1 MKKYIFSIIVSIM
14 LFSTSNV
21 VAQNNKKIHLKV
33 KDQSLG
39 EVIPLLTPNCSFN
52 SETLGSI
59 SISIDRSFSSIEEA
73 LNYILKNTN
82 ISFSK
87 ISGVYVFYYNN
98 TKKDFEY
105 SGYIFD
111 YKSHLPLEN
120 TLIIADKINYYTNK
134 NGYFKFKT
142 KKENIPIVVKYIGY
156 NSFYTN
162 LNHGSN
168 IKIYLK
174 PKNLL
179 LKEVDI
185 SLNLDSLIPK
195 PPVVKLNA
203 RINEK
208 IEESPLI
215 KIVKSNREHKS
226 NLERIICNNL
236 TNANI
241 YIDDIRV
248 FETSPI
254 SNLIGIINPLVVN
267 KSNLYIS
274 NYDIKYGYITDNLR
288 LNSNDISNIKTNSLK
303 AYINNLN
310 VGIYTSSKISNLARF
325 TIGYRSTYNNLLN
338 NSFISPYIS
347 KKNINYFINNNEIYK
362 YFDFQ
367 PEYYFNDLNINVYG
381 NIDKKNR
388 FSYLVSIYNTN
399 SKLKNIIRDS
409 ETNRKYNNFISS
421 NQNSYLLKLKW
432 KWNKNSSTKLKT
444 EITSLNSNESFLY
457 NSINKTN
464 EPNYIDEEIISTE
477 ENSQTFENIS
487 INSTLEK
494 SFFTLEHKINKG
506 IHSLSFG
513 IESRNYEIK
522 NSYFEENEYIS
533 SFTISD
539 AIKLNQTRLYIG
551 NRLDYYKDKLFF
563 QPRIKIEHQI
573 NDELLLNSSIGI
585 YNKYLSKNPLKLND
599 LGYFNT
605 WNLKNIQKNIQFS
618 IGGKLNVDTYK
629 LEFSTFLHK
638 INNYQYIYRNSIIN
652 DTGYKYG
659 LYLSGNM
666 DINRGILKSYFSYT
680 NFKMK
685 ETIKEYQL
693 LNVYKFNNL
702 SFSINTIYTNGYNYS
717 FQNRNIFSNSSNF
730 IYNSPI
736 NLEYFRIDLGFNYRK
751 RFKGITVNGSIS
763 LINLLNTNNPHV
775 QEINFIN
782 QEYSQDMGY
791 SYSLQRGIIFTLG
804 FSL

>member
-14 LFSTSNV
+14 LFSTPNV

-111 YKSHLPLEN
+111 SKSHLPLEN

-142 KKENIPIVVKYIGY
+142 KKKNIPIVVKYIGY
-156 NSFYTN
+156 NSYYTN
-162 LNHGSN
+162 INHDSY

-174 PKNLL
+174 PKELL

-195 PPVVKLNA
+195 PPIVKLDA
-203 RINEK
+203 RINEN

-236 TNANI
+236 ANANI
-241 YIDDIRV
+241 YIDHIRV
-248 FETSPI
+248 LETSPI

-274 NYDIKYGYITDNLR
+274 NYDIKYGNITDNLR

-310 VGIYTSSKISNLARF
+310 LGIYTSSKISNLARF

-338 NSFISPYIS
+338 NSFTSPYSS
-347 KKNINYFINNNEIYK
+347 KNSINFFINNNENYK
-362 YFDFQ
+362 YLDFH
-367 PEYYFNDLNINVYG
+367 PEYNFDDLNINVYG
-381 NIDKKNR
+381 NIDKKDKL
-388 FSYLVSIYNTN
+388 SYTVSIYNTN
-399 SKLKNIIRDS
+399 SKLINTIKDS
-409 ETNRKYNNFISS
+409 ETNSKYNNSISS

-432 KWNKNSSTKLKT
+432 KWNKHSATTLKT
-444 EITSLNSNESFLY
+444 EMTSLDSNESFLH

-464 EPNYIDEEIISTE
+464 KPNYIYEEIISTG
-477 ENSQTFENIS
+477 ENYQTFENIS
-487 INSTLEK
+487 INNTLEK
-494 SFFTLEHKINKG
+494 SFLTLEHKINKG
-506 IHSLSFG
+506 IHSLFLG
-513 IESRNYEIK
+513 IESMNYEIK
-522 NSYFEENEYIS
+522 NSYYEENKYINS
-533 SFTISD
+533 LTISD
-539 AIKLNQTRLYIG
+539 AIKINTTRINIG
-551 NRLDYYKDKLFF
+551 NRLDYYKDKIFF

-585 YNKYLSKNPLKLND
+585 YNKYLSKSPLKLND
-599 LGYFNT
+599 LGYFKI
-605 WNLKNIQKNIQFS
+605 WNLKNFQKNIQFS
-618 IGGKLNVDTYK
+618 IGGKLSLDTYMLK
-629 LEFSTFLHK
+629 FKTFWHK
-638 INNYQYIYRNSIIN
+638 INNYQYIYRNSILN

-685 ETIKEYQL
+685 ESQNEYQL